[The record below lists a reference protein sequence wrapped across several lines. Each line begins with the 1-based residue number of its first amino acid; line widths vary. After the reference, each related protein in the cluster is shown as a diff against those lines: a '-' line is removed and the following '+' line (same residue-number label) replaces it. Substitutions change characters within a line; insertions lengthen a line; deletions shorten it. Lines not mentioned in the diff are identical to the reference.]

1 MANNEKVGPPLFGAL
16 LRMPLEVILRR
27 MLDALAAKGFD
38 DIVPAH
44 FAVLRYPGP
53 DGDRPSDLAAR
64 ANMSKQAMN
73 YLLGQLE
80 TLAYIERRD
89 DAEDRRSKR
98 VYTTARGEAAREV
111 IRAEIAAVERE
122 WARALGREDLE
133 QLRTLLQRLGAA
145 ISDSEAESYF
155 AVTGR

>member
-1 MANNEKVGPPLFGAL
+1 MARSSRA
-16 LRMPLEVILRR
+16 
-27 MLDALAAKGFD
+27 
-38 DIVPAH
+38 
-44 FAVLRYPGP
+44 PGP

-80 TLAYIERRD
+80 ALGYIERRYD
-89 DAEDRRSKR
+89 PEDRRSKR
-98 VYTTARGEAAREV
+98 VYTTARGETAREV

-122 WARALGREDLE
+122 WAKTLGREDLE

-145 ISDSEAESYF
+145 ISDSEAESYL

>member
-1 MANNEKVGPPLFGAL
+1 M
-16 LRMPLEVILRR
+16 
-27 MLDALAAKGFD
+27 MLG
-38 DIVPAH
+38 
-44 FAVLRYPGP
+44 
-53 DGDRPSDLAAR
+53 S
-64 ANMSKQAMN
+64 
-73 YLLGQLE
+73 LE